1 MDKTTQQRMLAEL
14 NAMPRE
20 DLLKMLTELNGMRRD
35 DLLSRFETLDV
46 HVREL
51 DRRFALLN
59 GLLKG
64 CMVPIE
70 EQYALLRREMK
81 DCQTLMVDLGN
92 RLEQQAEAMAKP

>member
-1 MDKTTQQRMLAEL
+1 MDKITEQRLLAEL

-20 DLLKMLTELNGMRRD
+20 DVFKMLTELNGMQKD
-35 DLLSRFETLDV
+35 HLLSRFETLDA

-51 DRRFALLN
+51 DRRFA
-59 GLLKG
+59 LLKG

-81 DCQTLMVDLGN
+81 DCQTLMGDIGN
-92 RLEQQAEAMAKP
+92 RLEQHAEAMAKP

>member
-1 MDKTTQQRMLAEL
+1 MDKITEQRMLAEL

-20 DLLKMLTELNGMRRD
+20 DLLKMHAVLNGMRKD
-35 DLLSRFETLDV
+35 HLLSRFEALDA

-51 DRRFALLN
+51 DRRFA
-59 GLLKG
+59 LLKG

-81 DCQTLMVDLGN
+81 DCQTLMSDLGN
-92 RLEQQAEAMAKP
+92 HLEQQAEAIAKP

>member
-1 MDKTTQQRMLAEL
+1 MDKITEQRMLAEL
-14 NAMPRE
+14 KAMPRE
-20 DLLKMLTELNGMRRD
+20 DVLKMLTELNGMQKD
-35 DLLSRFETLDV
+35 HLLSRFETLDA

-51 DRRFALLN
+51 DRRFA
-59 GLLKG
+59 LLKG